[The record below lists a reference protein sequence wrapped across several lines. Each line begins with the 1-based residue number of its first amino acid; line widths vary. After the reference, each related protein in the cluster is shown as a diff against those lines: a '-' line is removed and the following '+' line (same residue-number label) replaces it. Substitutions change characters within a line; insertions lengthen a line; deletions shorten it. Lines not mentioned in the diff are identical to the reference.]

1 MVYYPLHKMLIVGS
15 SPQKGQLTNSI
26 QCTFHMLLVSFKHF
40 FRVGEGVPGILIQ
53 GGNNLCILLKM
64 LAPPP
69 HSCTPK

>member
-26 QCTFHMLLVSFKHF
+26 QCTFHMLLVLF
-40 FRVGEGVPGILIQ
+40 FRVEEGVPGILIQ

-64 LAPPP
+64 LAPTHVPP
-69 HSCTPK
+69 K